1 MATVFIRTVIIYFLF
16 MTSVRLMGKRQV
28 GELQLSELITTFMLS
43 ELAVNP
49 IQDTSIPIL
58 YSLIP
63 MFFLLAAEVATSFLM
78 TKSSF
83 LKKIFSGNPSVIIKK
98 GNLDQKE
105 LSKLRM
111 GINELMGELRL
122 KNISDIS
129 DVDYAILEQNGK
141 LSVFP
146 KSKKQSVCA
155 EDIKINKEESGIAHA
170 VIIDG
175 EIDESN
181 LKTAGKSVAWIENY
195 LKKHRIN
202 MKTVFLMTIDD
213 KSSVNVIV
221 KEEK

>member
-63 MFFLLAAEVATSFLM
+63 MLFLL
-78 TKSSF
+78 
-83 LKKIFSGNPSVIIKK
+83 VIIKK
-98 GNLDQKE
+98 GKLDQKE

-155 EDIKINKEESGIAHA
+155 EDMKINKDESGIAHA
-170 VIIDG
+170 VILDG

-181 LKTAGKSVAWIENY
+181 LKTAGKSAAWIEDY

-202 MKTVFLMTIDD
+202 METVFLMTIDD
-213 KSSVNVIV
+213 KSSVNIII

>member
-16 MTSVRLMGKRQV
+16 MTAIRLMGKRQV
-28 GELQLSELITTFMLS
+28 GELQLSELVTTFMLS

-49 IQDTSIPIL
+49 IQDTSIPIA

-63 MFFLLAAEVATSFLM
+63 LLFLLAAEVITSFLI

-98 GNLDQKE
+98 GVLDMKE
-105 LSKLRM
+105 LAKLRI
-111 GINELMGELRL
+111 GINELIGELRL

-129 DVDYAILEQNGK
+129 DVEYAILEQNGK

-146 KSKKQSVCA
+146 KSAKQTVSL
-155 EDIKINKEESGIAHA
+155 EDLKIQKAESGIAHG

-175 EIDESN
+175 EVNESN
-181 LKTAGKSVAWIENY
+181 LKSAGKSKAWVEDY
-195 LKKHRIN
+195 LKKHRIGI
-202 MKTVFLMTIDD
+202 KTVFLMTVDD
-213 KSSVNVIV
+213 QSQVNIII

>member
-28 GELQLSELITTFMLS
+28 GELQLSELVTTFMLS

-49 IQDTSIPIL
+49 IQDTSIPIA

-63 MFFLLAAEVATSFLM
+63 MFFLLAAEVITSFLM

-98 GNLDQKE
+98 GKLDQKE

-122 KNISDIS
+122 KDISDIS

-146 KSKKQSVCA
+146 KGKKQSVCV
-155 EDIKINKEESGIAHA
+155 EDMKIEKKESGIAHA
-170 VIIDG
+170 VILDG

-181 LKTAGKSVAWIENY
+181 LKTAGKSAAWVEDY

-202 MKTVFLMTIDD
+202 IKTVFLMTVDD
-213 KSSVNVIV
+213 SSSVNIII